1 MFFTIGVAA
10 RPYAADQDNYLK
22 LVSEAQLFL
31 TLLLST
37 VLQAKHDVVDDD
49 AYDETNYDTV
59 LVLTFFATPLYAFN
73 GASLFCYCCRRRAK
87 K

>member
-1 MFFTIGVAA
+1 MRQLDLASLLKRYV
-10 RPYAADQDNYLK
+10 K

-49 AYDETNYDTV
+49 AHVETNYDIV
-59 LVLTFFATPLYAFN
+59 LVLTFFSTPLYVTFN
-73 GASLFCYCCRRRAK
+73 MTSLFRYCCRRRAK